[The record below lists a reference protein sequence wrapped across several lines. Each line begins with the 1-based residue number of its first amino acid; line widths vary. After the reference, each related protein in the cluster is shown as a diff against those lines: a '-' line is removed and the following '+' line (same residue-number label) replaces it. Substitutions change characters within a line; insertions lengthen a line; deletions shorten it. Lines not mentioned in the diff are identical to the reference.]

1 MRTEKEK
8 GIICLLL
15 TFLAVL
21 GVFAGGYRP
30 KQNVCAA
37 EDFRLWRQLDDRWG
51 NTPIGGTTLRRSGC
65 YVTSIAMVAVASGAR
80 STDNFNPG
88 VFARQLNNMGA
99 FNSGGGL
106 MSWASVNR
114 AVSEISIATGNLNF
128 RSGDQSGKAK
138 ELKAYLD
145 KGMYVICNV
154 GGHWVYIDGVIG
166 NDVYMADPAKDEI
179 LMFKAYNNANITC
192 YQALNGKNPYKG
204 FTPLNAKPVV
214 TTTTTSTTTTTTT
227 TTTAATTTAIVT
239 SVVSEQSDATRQASP
254 SIAYKTGEYFCNSN
268 NKTKIFAD
276 PDDENS
282 SFAELNNGN
291 VVNVVKVNGRYGE
304 VTVGGKKGWV
314 DLSCMKYAE
323 NVEII
328 ADGDVNNDG
337 QLDTFDLALVNEYI
351 ASRDKLTD
359 GISVLTQ
366 AEIKAADLSGDG
378 KIDNTDLLMYLML
391 ICK

>member
-30 KQNVCAA
+30 EQNVCAA
-37 EDFRLWRQLDDRWG
+37 EDYRLWRQLDDRWG

-80 STDNFNPG
+80 STDNFDPG

-114 AVSEISIATGNLNF
+114 AVPEISIATGNLNF
-128 RSGDQSGKAK
+128 RSGDQAGKAK

-166 NDVYMADPAKDEI
+166 NDVYMADPAKSEI
-179 LMFKAYNNANITC
+179 LMFKAYNNASITC

-204 FTPLNAKPVV
+204 FTPLNAKPVTTTTTAV
-214 TTTTTSTTTTTTT
+214 TTTTTV
-227 TTTAATTTAIVT
+227 TTTATVT
-239 SVVSEQSDATRQASP
+239 SAVPEQTDASRLASP
-254 SIAYKTGEYFCNSN
+254 ALAYKTGEYFCNSN
-268 NKTKIFAD
+268 KKAMILAD
-276 PDDENS
+276 SDDEKS

-291 VVNVVKVNGRYGE
+291 VVKVVKIDGRYGE
-304 VTVGGKKGWV
+304 VAVGGKNGWV

-323 NVEII
+323 SDEII
-328 ADGDVNNDG
+328 TEGDVNNDG
-337 QLDTFDLALVNEYI
+337 MLDTFDLALVNEYI